1 MLDEYC
7 ERLGPGLWAEPVNA
21 LTNLVFILA
30 ALLLWR
36 LLQQQYP
43 QRRPL
48 SLRWLI
54 VLVASIGVGSG
65 LYHTFATPWAMW
77 MDVIPIL
84 IFQISLLWTY
94 LRRLAGL
101 GALVSSGLMMLFMA
115 ANYASGLVPDWL
127 NGSMMYAPAIA
138 SVLLLGLDH
147 ARRQSCE
154 RWLLLGAFAVFCV
167 SLFFRTLDNQWCE
180 IWPLGT
186 HFVWHVLNGL
196 VLYLAT
202 RALITVRGAFQ

>member
-21 LTNLVFILA
+21 LTNLVFVLA

-77 MDVIPIL
+77 LDVIPIL

-147 ARRQSCE
+147 ARRQTRE
-154 RWLLLGAFAVFCV
+154 RWWLLGAFAVFCV
-167 SLFFRTLDNQWCE
+167 SLLFRTLDNQWCE
-180 IWPLGT
+180 VWPLGT

-202 RALITVRGAFQ
+202 RALITVRPAFQ